1 MKRTHLILLGILT
14 AALLF
19 SCVPAKEYQA
29 LQEEQNKCLDA
40 NELLKEE
47 NKQLTVKNNE
57 IGAEIKRL
65 RQRTEA
71 WRQDSLEKANKLRT
85 VTQKF
90 DRLNKQYNDL
100 QDVQQNLVQ
109 GNVKETRALLAE
121 LQQTQENLQKQEDDL
136 RQLQSKLATDR
147 QRLTQLNQELE
158 QRNKRLVELESI
170 LFRKDSIVNAL
181 KEKVGR
187 ALLGFTGKGLEVH
200 QKDGKVYVSMDEKL
214 LFRSGSTQVDPRG
227 KQALVELA
235 SVLERNKDFNIMVE
249 GHTDD
254 VPYIS
259 SEAIKDN
266 WDLSVKRATAIVR
279 ILLTNSNIEGNRII
293 AAGRSKYAPVDSA
306 DTPEARK
313 KNRRTEIILTPNL
326 DELFRIINETSI

>member
-1 MKRTHLILLGILT
+1 MKRSTVLTIGIISV
-14 AALLF
+14 ALLF

-29 LQEEQNKCLDA
+29 LQEEQNKCQDA
-40 NELLKEE
+40 NELLKEK

-57 IGAEIKRL
+57 IGAEIKQL
-65 RQRTEA
+65 RARTKN
-71 WRQDSLEKANKLRT
+71 WKKDSVEKANKLRT
-85 VTQKF
+85 ITQKF

-109 GNVKETRALLAE
+109 GNVKETRALLTE
-121 LQQTQENLQKQEDDL
+121 LQQAQANLQQQEDDL
-136 RQLQSKLATDR
+136 RLVQSKLASDR
-147 QRLTQLNQELE
+147 AQLNQLTKELE
-158 QRNKRLVELESI
+158 ERNKRLVELESI
-170 LFRKDSIVNAL
+170 LYRKDSIVNAL
-181 KEKVGR
+181 KDKVGK
-187 ALLGFTGKGLEVH
+187 ALLGFAGEGLEVH

-214 LFRSGSTQVDPRG
+214 LFKSGSTQVDPRG

-235 SVLERNKDFNIMVE
+235 SVLERNTDFNIMVE

-254 VPYIS
+254 VPYIAS
-259 SEAIKDN
+259 NAIKDN

-279 ILLTNSNIEGNRII
+279 ILLNHSSIEGNRII
-293 AAGRSKYAPVDSA
+293 AAGRSKYAPVDPA
-306 DTPEARK
+306 DTPEARR

>member
-1 MKRTHLILLGILT
+1 MKRTHLLLLGILS
-14 AALLF
+14 AILLF

-40 NELLKEE
+40 NELLKEK

-65 RQRTEA
+65 RERTEA
-71 WRQDSLEKANKLRT
+71 WQKDSLEKANKLRT

-109 GNVKETRALLAE
+109 GNVKETRALLRE
-121 LQQTQENLQKQEDDL
+121 LQQTQESLQKQEDDL

-147 QRLTQLNQELE
+147 QRLNQLNQELE

-181 KEKVGR
+181 KEKVGK
-187 ALLGFTGKGLEVH
+187 ALLGFTGEGLEVH

-214 LFRSGSTQVDPRG
+214 LFKSGSTHVDPRG
-227 KQALVELA
+227 EQALVELA
-235 SVLERNKDFNIMVE
+235 SVLERNKDFTIMVE

-254 VPYIS
+254 VPYIAS
-259 SEAIKDN
+259 NAIKDN

-279 ILLTNSNIEGNRII
+279 ILLNNSNIEGNRII
-293 AAGRSKYAPVDSA
+293 AAGRSKYAPVDPA